1 MKKFLALLLCGSMF
15 SATVFATKT
24 WTLQEGFDIDID
36 DTVSQMLVD
45 LGINETL
52 VNEQLK
58 KSGIN
63 LKDYETEWDAI
74 KGEVERAIE
83 KYATQFGDDFEEA
96 AGIIPVVRDG
106 FDDFSKSL
114 IYAVQDSSTLSNTE
128 SAAWIGSLIPGF
140 HFRLGVDAS
149 LATLD
154 IDPLLTM
161 TSALGWDLDLSD
173 ITDTI
178 KDTPVIGKYDHH
190 LVFPSLAL
198 NARLGG
204 LFLPFDIGFSLMSLD
219 TRGDLESVWPSD
231 IGDKLNI
238 KYLTLG
244 LDLRYK
250 LWKIGFKMLN
260 MQVAGLT
267 GVYMTKGDV
276 EASVDEGSAAFDFS
290 QISGTLGL
298 QATAHALFL
307 DVFVGAKLVTNFY
320 SKVSLKARPD
330 WSEIMEFDDKRAMDV
345 AVALMP
351 EEIGF
356 EAEDGWG
363 KHFELNPVFYGGIGL
378 SAKIVR
384 LGVGASYNMKSENLG
399 ATVNVRFAW

>member
-24 WTLQEGFDIDID
+24 KWTLQSKFEIEID
-36 DTVSQMLVD
+36 DTVSQMLED
-45 LGINETL
+45 LGIDEAL
-52 VNEQLK
+52 INEQLK
-58 KSGIN
+58 KGGITLEDHSWN
-63 LKDYETEWDAI
+63 
-74 KGEVERAIE
+74 GENGIRSKV
-83 KYATQFGDDFEEA
+83 EEA
-96 AGIIPVVRDG
+96 IDAYADTIGELQGGNIIPTVRDG

-140 HFRLGVDAS
+140 HFRFGVDAS

-204 LFLPFDIGFSLMSLD
+204 LFLPFDIGFSLMILD

-238 KYLTLG
+238 NYLTLG

-330 WSEIMEFDDKRAMDV
+330 WSKIMELSDDALKV

>member
-15 SATVFATKT
+15 SATIFAKE
-24 WTLQEGFDIDID
+24 WTLQGEFEIDID

-45 LGINETL
+45 LGIDEAL
-52 VNEQLK
+52 INEQLE
-58 KSGIN
+58 KSNID
-63 LKDYETEWDAI
+63 LKSYGDEWDAI
-74 KGEVERAIE
+74 KGKVKDAISE
-83 KYATQFGDDFEEA
+83 YADTIGELQG
-96 AGIIPVVRDG
+96 GNIIPTVRDG

-238 KYLTLG
+238 NYLTLG

-267 GVYMTKGDV
+267 GVYMTKGDI

-320 SKVSLKARPD
+320 SKVSLKARPN
-330 WSEIMEFDDKRAMDV
+330 WKEIMEFDDERAREV

>member
-15 SATVFATKT
+15 SATIFAKE
-24 WTLQEGFDIDID
+24 WTLQGEFEIDID

-45 LGINETL
+45 LGIDEAL
-52 VNEQLK
+52 INEQLE
-58 KSGIN
+58 KSNID
-63 LKDYETEWDAI
+63 LKSYGDEWDAI
-74 KGEVERAIE
+74 KGKVKDAISE
-83 KYATQFGDDFEEA
+83 YADTIGELQG
-96 AGIIPVVRDG
+96 GNIIPTVRDG

-178 KDTPVIGKYDHH
+178 KDTPVVGKYDHH

-219 TRGDLESVWPSD
+219 TRRNLESVWPSD

-238 KYLTLG
+238 NYLTLG

-320 SKVSLKARPD
+320 SKVSLKARPK
-330 WSEIMEFDDKRAMDV
+330 WSEIMEFDDERAREV